1 MSSCRECGAVLAHD
15 QRYCVECGARRGP
28 LPRFVTAGS
37 SATVDALAPEEHSRG
52 GLSMPSP
59 RVAAVAV
66 MSLLAFGVVLG
77 TAVSPAEQSSSPV
90 VVAEYPT
97 AAPATAP
104 ATTTTPAPAST
115 PAPAPVSSAPA
126 PVSSP
131 VPAAAPVQ
139 SAPQQSD
146 NTTSPPPSGPTLPA
160 VKHVFLIVLSDHGY
174 DQAFGANSQAPYL
187 AKTLT
192 KQGELLTNYY
202 AVAGSSLANQIALIS
217 GQGPTPQTAANCPQN
232 TDITPGTI
240 SADPNDTLNQGQV
253 LGNGC
258 FYPAQALTLADQLNG
273 AGKEW
278 RAYVEDIGNGQP
290 GEAKTCR
297 HPAAGASDTEQSP
310 RPDDAYVTWRNPF
323 VYFHS
328 LTDGTA
334 CSTGDVGLDQL
345 APDLAKG
352 TKAPALSYIVPNR
365 CHDGAEE
372 PCTQG
377 APAGLAAADAWLK
390 TVVPEIQ
397 KSAANKDDGLIAITF
412 DEAPQSGQNADPS
425 ACCDNPAQYPNMP
438 AATAPTGT
446 TGPSGTTTPPTDSGN
461 TTPTGGGGHV
471 GLLLI
476 SSFVK
481 AGTTNDLD
489 YYNHYS
495 LLKSIE
501 DLFSLDHL
509 GYAADPALP
518 VFDQTVYNGP
528 AAKGGSG

>member
-1 MSSCRECGAVLAHD
+1 
-15 QRYCVECGARRGP
+15 
-28 LPRFVTAGS
+28 
-37 SATVDALAPEEHSRG
+37 
-52 GLSMPSP
+52 MPSP

-77 TAVSPAEQSSSPV
+77 TAVSPAEQSASPV

-97 AAPATAP
+97 AAPATTP
-104 ATTTTPAPAST
+104 ATTPAPVSTPAST
-115 PAPAPVSSAPA
+115 PVSPAPAPVSSPA
-126 PVSSP
+126 
-131 VPAAAPVQ
+131 PAAAPVQ
-139 SAPQQSD
+139 TAPQQSD
-146 NTTSPPPSGPTLPA
+146 NTTQPPPSGPTLPP

-192 KQGELLTNYY
+192 KQGEMLTNYY

-217 GQGPTPQTAANCPQN
+217 GQGPTPQTATNCPQYS
-232 TDITPGTI
+232 DITPGTI

-258 FYPAQALTLADQLNG
+258 LYPAQTLTLADQLNG

-278 RAYVEDIGNGQP
+278 RAYVEDVGNGQP

-297 HPAAGASDTEQSP
+297 HPAAGATDPEQSP
-310 RPDDAYVTWRNPF
+310 RPGDPYVTWRNPF

-334 CSTGDVGLDQL
+334 CSTNDVGLDQL
-345 APDLAKG
+345 APDLKKG
-352 TKAPALSYIVPNR
+352 TKAPAFSYIVPNR
-365 CHDGAEE
+365 CHDGAED
-372 PCTQG
+372 PCAPG

-390 TVVPEIQ
+390 TTVPEIE
-397 KSAANKDDGLIAITF
+397 KSAAYKDGGLIAITF
-412 DEAPQSGQNADPS
+412 DEAPQSGQNPDPS
-425 ACCDNPAQYPNMP
+425 ACCDNPTQYPNMP
-438 AATAPTGT
+438 AAPSSGTTGPSGTTAPTGTTTTPTGTTAPTGT
-446 TGPSGTTTPPTDSGN
+446 TGPSGTTTPPTSTGN

-501 DLFSLDHL
+501 DIFTLDHL

-518 VFDQTVYNGP
+518 VFDQTVYNAP
-528 AAKGGSG
+528 AAKSGG